1 MKLGIRGATWHRAS
15 AREAF
20 CVPIRHCAS
29 TPRKMACSYN
39 HPKQLPLLVLVSLFG
54 VLLSSWTGLA
64 ASPPGHTTACPD
76 KRGYETLTAYLP
88 LYKSGMQ
95 YPSDPA
101 DGLQLTS
108 VDDAFS
114 SCSGDPS
121 CIAFSTRA
129 STLNLGRLLSW
140 AKLEGSCTWVKRSTW
155 KPKTGF
161 KLFPMTSWSI
171 SDGFGSPN
179 LITTASAA
187 VAEAQCRSNSSCVG
201 FNTDGQY
208 LVAPSYV
215 STYIGAPNP
224 SALYMKQYCTERFGY
239 ISKPDTALRPVPAQ
253 FGIAEGK
260 AESEAQAAEFC
271 RLNYAC
277 TGFSSDGSYII
288 GGVGEYVSATGIC
301 SYVKEPCAPMRGF
314 VAYNDVSFPDDAP
327 DALLARPSK
336 DCFNDVYTQCLNEP
350 KCYAFNNMRYMW
362 NSSAPNIKNDPES
375 APGMCTYV
383 KISIQS
389 Q

>member
-1 MKLGIRGATWHRAS
+1 MMFKDKKISSRNRA
-15 AREAF
+15 
-20 CVPIRHCAS
+20 
-29 TPRKMACSYN
+29 
-39 HPKQLPLLVLVSLFG
+39 L
-54 VLLSSWTGLA
+54 
-64 ASPPGHTTACPD
+64 SPPFAPFG
-76 KRGYETLTAYLP
+76 
-88 LYKSGMQ
+88 S
-95 YPSDPA
+95 
-101 DGLQLTS
+101 
-108 VDDAFS
+108 
-114 SCSGDPS
+114 
-121 CIAFSTRA
+121 
-129 STLNLGRLLSW
+129 
-140 AKLEGSCTWVKRSTW
+140 GSCTPRAPSDHILYGRQNPRTTCVRAVSPSSSRYLHPARTAW

-301 SYVKEPCAPMRGF
+301 SYVKER
-314 VAYNDVSFPDDAP
+314 
-327 DALLARPSK
+327 K
-336 DCFNDVYTQCLNEP
+336 
-350 KCYAFNNMRYMW
+350 
-362 NSSAPNIKNDPES
+362 
-375 APGMCTYV
+375 
-383 KISIQS
+383 
-389 Q
+389 